1 MAGLNIPKREQLENG
16 PKFSDLNKARLKAQ
30 DRLSDY
36 AERAAVKG
44 ADVAFGDDTGDSLLE
59 DLAYG
64 AVPGGSLF
72 QRAKTGTR
80 PGLLDFADFIPGSG
94 ALKAMLPIAV
104 KPTLDVMKAGKRMGK
119 TSRNLAKAKNP
130 YIERWH
136 RTKASN
142 DQSIRDKGLL
152 IGKDNPNYGKNTGD
166 ADDLSMPVNWL
177 ANNPTNIP
185 VLQYPFM
192 TDPSSTVTYRVKI
205 PKDIYYDTP
214 RLKFRSG
221 RRGSGTHDTY
231 VVGKKE
237 SSLTGERGRQTG
249 EDAMIDLFGASIPPE
264 WLEKMPNDE
273 IQKQVAHHK
282 QMLDFEANHGDEIVG
297 RTKSQVGNDIV
308 KDEMNSWMPASD
320 RLSTYKFDF
329 GGPKSVYPT
338 PAREQFF
345 NVARDY
351 EGVPKYGALTLF
363 GDLPEKFDSKVK
375 YWFPSTMPKEMDKY
389 AEGSISRGWAPDKMM
404 FSNVPNPYYEHYK
417 YATHSDFDPKDRIFD
432 WDKYNRLVYM
442 DEQSPQEAAYFAQPR
457 KKLIDSPTF
466 GLTTLETESKPTS
479 AGAMSRP
486 YYEKVGPSQTW
497 WDNKSFAGSLETGD
511 SPYTAARIAQ
521 NRPLRKRVNPETGLL
536 EQVTAEGWTGRKVPN
551 KGAISRAHYG
561 PEFGDTK
568 GLYDAA
574 KNDAMASFRNKDP
587 DSYYKYNT
595 LSPERQAEINA
606 EVDELRKQYFR
617 KMIREQWDPDA
628 L

>member
-1 MAGLNIPKREQLENG
+1 MAGLNIPKRERLENG
-16 PKFSDLNKARLKAQ
+16 PKLSDLNKARLNAQ

-44 ADVAFGDDTGDSLLE
+44 ADLAFGEDTGDSLLE

-94 ALKAMLPIAV
+94 ALKAMLPIAA
-104 KPTLDVMKAGKRMGK
+104 KPTLDAMKAGKRMGK

-142 DQSIRDKGLL
+142 AQSIGNKGLL
-152 IGKDNPNYGKNTGD
+152 IGKDNPNYGSNTSDTDG
-166 ADDLSMPVNWL
+166 LQIPVNWL

-185 VLQYPFM
+185 VLQYAFK
-192 TDPSSTVTYRVKI
+192 TDPTSTVTYRVKI

-231 VVGKKE
+231 IVGKKE

-264 WLEKMPNDE
+264 WLEKIPNDE

-282 QMLDFEANHGDEIVG
+282 QMLDFEAEHGDEIVG

-308 KDEMNSWMPASD
+308 KDEMNSWMPATD
-320 RLSTYKFDF
+320 RLDVYKFDF
-329 GGPKSVYPT
+329 TSPKSWSPT
-338 PAREQFF
+338 PPRGQLFD
-345 NVARDY
+345 VTKDY
-351 EGVPKYGALTLF
+351 KGVPKYGTLTLS
-363 GDLPEKFDSKVK
+363 GDLPQKFDSEPK

-389 AEGSISRGWAPDKMM
+389 AEGSISRGWSPDKMT
-404 FSNVPNPYYEHYK
+404 SSGTPNPYYEKYK
-417 YATHSDFDPKDRIFD
+417 NTTHADLDPKDRVFN

-466 GLTTLETESKPTS
+466 GLTTLETEAKPTS

-486 YYEKVGPSQTW
+486 HYEKVGPSQTW
-497 WDNKSFAGSLETGD
+497 WDNKLFSGSLEIGD
-511 SPYTAARIAQ
+511 SPYTAARISQ
-521 NRPLRKRVNPETGLL
+521 HRPTRKRVNPKTGLL
-536 EQVTAEGWTGRKVPN
+536 EQVTVEGWTGRKVPN
-551 KGAISRAHYG
+551 KGAISRAHNG
-561 PEFGDTK
+561 PEYGDTQAAYK
-568 GLYDAA
+568 DA
-574 KNDAMASFRNKDP
+574 KDKAMASFLAKDP
-587 DSYYKYNT
+587 DRYYRYPIM
-595 LSPERQAEINA
+595 SPEEQAQVND
-606 EVDELRKQYFR
+606 EVNELRKKHFR
-617 KMIREQWDPDA
+617 EMIRRQWDPDA